1 MNQEISLEISQ
12 KLALT
17 PELRQS
23 IQILQMSAV
32 ELATTIEKEYLENPL
47 LEIEYA
53 EEPLRQIEDKNLE
66 PKDVSTPTLQDFL
79 IEQAKFAFG
88 AEKLTA
94 AKFLIESLD
103 NRGYLT
109 AEISELAQI
118 LQVEERFLEEILAE
132 IQKFEPTGVGAR
144 NLSECLRLQAERRGI
159 YSGILALIIEKHLE
173 KVSEHKIKEISRAEK
188 VTMEEVRA
196 AIEKIRELNPKPGA
210 SYGFEAVKF
219 IVPDVRVD
227 KFGEIELSTQIPR
240 LSLSEVYSEAK
251 NLDEDAKIY
260 VASRLSAA
268 KQLIIAI
275 RRREQTIL
283 RVVEEIIRRQGEFLE
298 KGIEYLKPMTMREVA
313 EALGLHEST
322 ISRAVANK
330 FIELPFGVVEMRKI
344 FNSAA
349 LSAEEMTSA
358 RVKSMIMEL
367 ISAEDKKN
375 PLSDKKLAEILSE
388 RGILVARRTVM
399 KYREQIGI
407 LSSMKRRK

>member
-132 IQKFEPTGVGAR
+132 IQKFEPAGVGAR

-173 KVSEHKIKEISRAEK
+173 KVAEHKIKEISRAEK

-344 FNSAA
+344 FSSAA

>member
-32 ELATTIEKEYLENPL
+32 ELATTIEKEFLENPL

-159 YSGILALIIEKHLE
+159 YSGILAAIIEKHLE
-173 KVSEHKIKEISRAEK
+173 KVAEHKIKEISRAEK

-298 KGIEYLKPMTMREVA
+298 KGMEYLKPMTMREVA

-344 FNSAA
+344 FSAAA